1 MLKKQKR
8 RAGNQNCYGKSC
20 YEIFHGDSRLRAAE
34 TKISSKIGFRLE
46 MSAFIF
52 ITAWRL
58 ECRIAKAGPN
68 G

>member
-1 MLKKQKR
+1 MAIPDYAPPKQKP
-8 RAGNQNCYGKSC
+8 QEKS
-20 YEIFHGDSRLRAAE
+20 A
-34 TKISSKIGFRLE
+34 FRLE

-58 ECRIAKAGPN
+58 ECGIAKASPN